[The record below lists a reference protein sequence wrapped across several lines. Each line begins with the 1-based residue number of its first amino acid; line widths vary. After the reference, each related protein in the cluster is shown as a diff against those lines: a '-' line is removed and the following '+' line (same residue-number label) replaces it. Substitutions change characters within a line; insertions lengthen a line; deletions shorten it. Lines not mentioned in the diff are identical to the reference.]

1 MILLSGCA
9 DTTTSP
15 EAWAGMR
22 NDLRRSAKLRQQ
34 YVNVCIAA
42 DQFPDRRE
50 ELALIMNVRADSN
63 VQRTLCTRMMDAV
76 ASGRLTYADY
86 KEQKRNP
93 SLTVKSIK
101 VMQGK

>member
-1 MILLSGCA
+1 
-9 DTTTSP
+9 
-15 EAWAGMR
+15 
-22 NDLRRSAKLRQQ
+22 
-34 YVNVCIAA
+34 
-42 DQFPDRRE
+42 
-50 ELALIMNVRADSN
+50 MNVRADSN